1 MEVESDDVYL
11 AGRLIQWGLSPRAVP
26 LQEPEY
32 QTLIEQYLD
41 AGAFRALVRDLARG
55 LGLMVLD
62 AGPHGIVLAP
72 TIDSVF
78 ELRGANFRPTASGAD
93 DRLLDGLAQ
102 LAIAASVFPRA
113 QDLDEESTVARPPV
127 TVDEVDDTLR
137 ILCDRI
143 GETHKREP
151 DPVAADETAGL
162 YEAWRVYRRRV
173 SVMETRD
180 DRRASRTTRRII
192 EYGLERL
199 REAGCF
205 VREERGGEARFQ
217 PTWRYQVLVK
227 EFAATAVFE
236 RIRDILDGASVADG
250 VGGAS

>member
-1 MEVESDDVYL
+1 MAAESDDPYL
-11 AGRLIQWGLSPRAVP
+11 AGRLIQWGLTPRAVP

-32 QTLIEQYLD
+32 QELIERYLD
-41 AGAFRALVRDLARG
+41 ARAFRALVRDLARG

-78 ELRGANFRPTASGAD
+78 GLRGADFRPTASGAD
-93 DRLLDGLAQ
+93 DRLLDGLVQ
-102 LAIAASVFPRA
+102 LAIAAAVFPRA
-113 QDLDEESTVARPPV
+113 QHLDEESTVARPPV
-127 TVDEVDDTLR
+127 TVEEIDDTLR
-137 ILCDRI
+137 ALCDRI
-143 GETHKREP
+143 DEAHKGEP
-151 DPVAADETAGL
+151 DPEAAEETEGL

-173 SVMETRD
+173 AVMETRD
-180 DRRASRTTRRII
+180 DRRAARTTRRII

-199 REAGCF
+199 RDAGCF

-217 PTWRYQVLVK
+217 STWRYQVLVK

-236 RIRDILDGASVADG
+236 HVRELLDCVEPPSGAGSR
-250 VGGAS
+250 